1 MVVTKPEEKSV
12 GTLRE
17 GEDAERKLFSFKIN
31 DTKICFSAFLV
42 IRYVN
47 VFDERR

>member
-17 GEDAERKLFSFKIN
+17 GEDAERKLFSFKIQ
-31 DTKICFSAFLV
+31 DKKAFSTFII

>member
-17 GEDAERKLFSFKIN
+17 GEDAERKLFSFKYIM
-31 DTKICFSAFLV
+31 KMRFSTLLV
-42 IRYVN
+42 FKYVN

>member
-17 GEDAERKLFSFKIN
+17 GEDAERKLFSFKIQDKN
-31 DTKICFSAFLV
+31 VFFAFLV
-42 IRYVN
+42 ISICKCIR
-47 VFDERR
+47 